1 MNASKVFM
9 SNGTTFAD
17 ALAGSVLAAK
27 QKHPLLL
34 VQAGSLPTPV
44 ADVVAKKG
52 TQSFALLG
60 DHLDHG
66 FIEK

>member
-44 ADVVAKKG
+44 ADVVAKKEH
-52 TQSFALLG
+52 SLLLCLG